1 MLSCPVTVF
10 RCGFFMP
17 SPFLG
22 VIMEQ
27 NQQQNLP
34 QNQQK
39 STQFFTAKR
48 IAILGIA
55 TALAYLTTLI
65 SFPLFPGTPAF
76 FLELDFSFAI
86 MLLTGYIL
94 GPISAL
100 IIVVITNLLGM
111 IGSSGGFTGAIANT
125 ITAIVFVVI
134 PSLVYKKQKGL
145 KWVIVVLAICVLAQA
160 LVALPMNRYVTF
172 YIFQIDNPKEFFA
185 QTWWYILIF
194 NLIKG
199 VLNSIITI
207 LLYKRLKFLLGK
219 IL

>member
-1 MLSCPVTVF
+1 
-10 RCGFFMP
+10 
-17 SPFLG
+17 
-22 VIMEQ
+22 MEQ
-27 NQQQNLP
+27 KN
-34 QNQQK
+34 K
-39 STQFFTAKR
+39 IFTAKK
-48 IAILGIA
+48 IA
-55 TALAYLTTLI
+55 TLGVAIALAYLTTLL

-94 GPISAL
+94 GSVSAL
-100 IIVVITNLLGM
+100 IIVIITNLLGM

-125 ITAIVFVVI
+125 VTAIVFVVL
-134 PSLVYKKQKGL
+134 PTLVYKKKKGL
-145 KWVIVVLAICVLAQA
+145 KWVIAVLSLCVILQT

>member
-160 LVALPMNRYVTF
+160 LVALPMNRFVTF
-172 YIFQIDNPKEFFA
+172 YVFQIDNPADFFT
-185 QTWWYILIF
+185 QTWLYILIF

-207 LLYKRLKFLLGK
+207 LLYKRLKNLLGK
-219 IL
+219 FL